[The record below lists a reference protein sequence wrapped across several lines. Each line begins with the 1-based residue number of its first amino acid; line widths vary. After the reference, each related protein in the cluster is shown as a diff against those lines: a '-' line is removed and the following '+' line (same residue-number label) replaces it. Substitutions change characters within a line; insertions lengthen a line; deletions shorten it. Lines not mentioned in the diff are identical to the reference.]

1 MTMAACRVGT
11 DVGGTFT
18 DFVLVNTET
27 GNLTF
32 FKEPSVPS
40 DPSASVER
48 GLPKLVEK
56 AGVTPADVEY
66 IIHGTTLGLNAII
79 QRRGAKVAMVV
90 TRGFRDLLEIGRSR
104 MPDSYDQRASK
115 EESLVPRDLV
125 FELDARMGAE
135 GDILAQPSEA
145 DLDRLAED
153 LAATGCAAVAVV
165 LLNSY
170 LHPEIERQVT
180 EGLRRRLP
188 R

>member
-1 MTMAACRVGT
+1 MESDGRTVKPGIPKKNKETLMTMAACRVGI

-125 FELDARMGAE
+125 FELDAQGRVHQVQ
-135 GDILAQPSEA
+135 LTLP
-145 DLDRLAED
+145 
-153 LAATGCAAVAVV
+153 TGSA
-165 LLNSY
+165 
-170 LHPEIERQVT
+170 
-180 EGLRRRLP
+180 
-188 R
+188 